1 MSTTMRRA
9 TLPFVAALAAI
20 CPQALGDDAA
30 PAVSPATSP
39 EDGPKFEGDVRAGWR
54 FVSREDEGRFPQD
67 RGLKDGPRIFDMN
80 LLATDRREG
89 RPFDEAELHATGV
102 GDANTD
108 LLATLRKS
116 GLFDL
121 SGGWRR
127 DDYSYRA
134 SGDPFSYDTVRER
147 GFVRGRWT
155 PSTSLTVRLS
165 WDRNQRRGDGFTRG
179 YISGQPLVGED
190 PSSVA
195 QVRPI
200 ATQTDRFL
208 LGADYATGI
217 FKFGL
222 TQTATLGRVDD
233 DRAYEVPE
241 ARRGVNPVRGDMDR
255 ETTST
260 TWTTTGKAGVSLL
273 DGKLD
278 VTGFLTRTSLPLTSR
293 MTRDDRGDDASG
305 TFFTSHVEERT
316 EIRRE
321 GLDKLVEAAWR
332 PLRDVEVT
340 ATAQDEDL
348 VDDASRRRFHFLST
362 AIPAGKHVA
371 QDYRTTDSNRRYGL
385 DASWQVSDTVRLRA
399 GEQFL
404 RESLYVPTDR
414 PLQFSPWVEDSS
426 ESPPVLFGGNF
437 QRGLEPEQVS
447 SDSWRTT
454 GGIDWKPDAR
464 LSASLLAHVTTN
476 SDPQATPV
484 ARASRDFTFRTRWKA
499 LETLA
504 LSSVWRHAD
513 GRNLAGAA
521 YSPTTSLGPN
531 QVFRFDLHDR
541 FLRSRTRSDSAT
553 LSGSW
558 QPQEDWDVAASCT
571 YQSLA
576 TRSDAAQ
583 YFGGANV
590 VYPTVAFATRN
601 VIANVEVRRTITKSL
616 RARAGVTRTTA
627 NGDFP
632 ARWMES
638 SVGAEYDLRKD
649 LTLGLTLSS
658 WRLAD
663 REAPADGYR
672 ACGAEA
678 SVTYRF

>member
-1 MSTTMRRA
+1 MRSA
-9 TLPFVAALAAI
+9 ALPVAAALAASGS
-20 CPQALGDDAA
+20 PALGDDTPPAA
-30 PAVSPATSP
+30 
-39 EDGPKFEGDVRAGWR
+39 EKDDGPKFEGDVRAGWR
-54 FVSREDEGRFPQD
+54 FVSREDEGRYPQD
-67 RGLKDGPRIFDMN
+67 HALKDGPRIFDLN

-89 RPFDEAELHATGV
+89 RPFDEAEVHASGV

-108 LLATLRKS
+108 LTASLRKS

-121 SGGWRR
+121 AGGWRR
-127 DDYSYRA
+127 DDFSYRA
-134 SGDPFSYDTVRER
+134 SGDPFAYDTVRER

-155 PSTSLTVRLS
+155 PGASLTVRVS

-179 YISGQPLVGED
+179 YLSGQLLAGED

-200 ATQTDRFL
+200 ATQYDRFL
-208 LGADYATGI
+208 LGADWASGI
-217 FKFGL
+217 LKLGL
-222 TQTATLGRVDD
+222 TQTATLGGVDD
-233 DRAYEVPE
+233 DRAYEVPQ
-241 ARRGVNPVRGDMDR
+241 ARRGVNPVRGDLNR

-293 MTRDDRGDDASG
+293 TTRDDRGDDASG
-305 TFFTSHVEERT
+305 TFFTSHIEERT
-316 EIRRE
+316 EIRRDA
-321 GLDKLVEAAWR
+321 LDKLVEAAWR
-332 PLRDVEVT
+332 PVRDVEVT
-340 ATAQDEDL
+340 ASAQDEDV
-348 VDDASRRRFHFLST
+348 VDDSSRRRFRSLST

-371 QDYRTTDSNRRYGL
+371 QDYRTTDRNRRYGL
-385 DASWQVSDTVRLRA
+385 DAWWQVTETVRLRA

-404 RESLYVPTDR
+404 RESLFVPTDR
-414 PLQFSPWVEDSS
+414 PLQFSPWVEDSMD
-426 ESPPVLFGGNF
+426 SPPAIFGGNF
-437 QRGLEPEQVS
+437 IRGLKPQEVR

-454 GGIDWKPDAR
+454 GGIDWKPDSR
-464 LSASLLAHVTTN
+464 LAASLLAHVSTN

-499 LETLA
+499 MDTLC
-504 LSSVWRHAD
+504 LTSVWRHAD
-513 GRNLAGAA
+513 GRNFAGADYA
-521 YSPTTSLGPN
+521 PTTSLGPN
-531 QVFRFDLHDR
+531 QVFRLDLHDR
-541 FLRSRTRSDSAT
+541 FLRSRTRSDSGT

-558 QPQEDWDVAASCT
+558 QPQQDWDVAASLT

-576 TRSDAAQ
+576 TRSDSKEF
-583 YFGGANV
+583 FGGAGV
-590 VYPTVAFATRN
+590 VYPTVSFGTRN
-601 VIANVEVRRTITKSL
+601 VIATAEVRRTITKSL
-616 RARAGVTRTTA
+616 RVRAGVTRTTA

-638 SVGAEYDLRKD
+638 SVGSEYDLRKD

-658 WRLAD
+658 WRLVD

-672 ACGAEA
+672 AYGAEA